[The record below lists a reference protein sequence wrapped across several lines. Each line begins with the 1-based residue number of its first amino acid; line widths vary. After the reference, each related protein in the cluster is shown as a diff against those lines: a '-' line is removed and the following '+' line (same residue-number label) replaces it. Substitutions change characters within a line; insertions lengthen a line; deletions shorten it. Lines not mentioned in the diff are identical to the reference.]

1 MMKPIY
7 AFDQNNKYILGGD
20 KEIADDAEIP
30 VGFTGVQPQ
39 DGLYKAEYDHASSTW
54 NESAT
59 QEYIDSLQL
68 EQPPYDID
76 LLKQQNAVL
85 TKQVAQLSK
94 DAAEAKIREAKMA
107 KQFAQLMMELE
118 SLKGGNSK

>member
-1 MMKPIY
+1 MKPIY
-7 AFDQNNKYILGGD
+7 AYDEDFKYIRGGD
-20 KEIADDAEIP
+20 KEIPDDAEIP
-30 VGFTGVQPQ
+30 EGFTDVQPQ
-39 DGLYKAEYDHASSTW
+39 EGLYIAEYNPGSKTW
-54 NESAT
+54 SESAT
-59 QEYIDSLQL
+59 QEYIDSLQV
-68 EQPPYDID
+68 EQPPYDIE

-118 SLKGGNSK
+118 SLKGGDSK

>member
-1 MMKPIY
+1 MKPIY
-7 AFDQNNKYILGGD
+7 AYDENFKYIRGAD
-20 KEIADDAEIP
+20 SEIPDDAEVP
-30 VGFTGVQPQ
+30 EGFTDVQPQ
-39 DGLYKAEYDHASSTW
+39 DGLYSAKYNPANKTW
-54 NESAT
+54 SESAS
-59 QEYIDSLQL
+59 QEYIDSLQI
-68 EQPPYDID
+68 EQPPDDID

-118 SLKGGNSK
+118 SLKGGDSK